1 MWSFDE
7 IRRDFRH
14 VIKKMEITL
23 FEKNIMTIL
32 FRYDVL
38 QIQCEN
44 ITLFFLQTQLK
55 GLNGIIDINETFYLI
70 KQKLLLCNQLC
81 ITKYSFKDDSYLILC
96 ISI

>member
-44 ITLFFLQTQLK
+44 ITLFFLQTELK
-55 GLNGIIDINETFYLI
+55 GLNGIIDINKTFYLI
-70 KQKLLLCNQLC
+70 KQKLSLCNELC
-81 ITKYSFKDDSYLILC
+81 ITK
-96 ISI
+96 

>member
-32 FRYDVL
+32 FRYDLL
-38 QIQCEN
+38 QIIFPKRAQEVIQQASSCLE
-44 ITLFFLQTQLK
+44 
-55 GLNGIIDINETFYLI
+55 
-70 KQKLLLCNQLC
+70 
-81 ITKYSFKDDSYLILC
+81 
-96 ISI
+96 

>member
-55 GLNGIIDINETFYLI
+55 GLNGIIDINKTFYLI
-70 KQKLLLCNQLC
+70 KQKLSLSNELC
-81 ITKYSFKDDSYLILC
+81 ITK
-96 ISI
+96 